1 MIMLRLMAIIE
12 ADITMV
18 TLEERAKI
26 LSEALPYILKY
37 KDKIM
42 VIKYGGNAMIDE
54 DLKAKVME
62 DVVMLQS
69 LGMKVVLVHGGG
81 PEISGMLKKIG
92 KESKFVNGLRVTDN
106 ETIDIVTQVLAG
118 KVNKNL
124 VKQLNLAGGHAIGLS
139 GLDAGLIEAEPIND
153 ELQYVGQIV
162 DINPSVVLDAL
173 NMGYIPVIS
182 PIGYDDKGNVYNINA
197 DTAAARIAGALEAEK
212 FIAMTDIKGV
222 LRDKNDP
229 QSLMQTINVSE
240 LKQLE
245 KQGIIDGG
253 MIPKVECCV
262 EAIRRGVKNVVIIDG
277 RVPHSI
283 LIEVLTDEGVGTE
296 FK

>member
-1 MIMLRLMAIIE
+1 
-12 ADITMV
+12 MV
-18 TLEERAKI
+18 ALDERAKI

-37 KDKIM
+37 KEKII

-54 DLKAKVME
+54 NLKALVME
-62 DVVMLQS
+62 DVVMLNS

-81 PEISGMLKKIG
+81 PEISGMLKKVG
-92 KESKFVNGLRVTDN
+92 KESKFVNGLRVTDE
-106 ETIDIVTQVLAG
+106 ETIDIVSMVLAG
-118 KVNKNL
+118 KVNKYL
-124 VKQLNLAGGHAIGLS
+124 VKDINKAGGNAIGLS
-139 GLDAGLIEAEPIND
+139 GLDSDMIMAKPINKD
-153 ELQYVGQIV
+153 LGFVGSIV
-162 DINPSVVLDAL
+162 DINTDVILDAL

-182 PIGYDDKGNVYNINA
+182 TIGSDENGNVYNINA

-222 LRDKNDP
+222 LKDKNDP
-229 QSLMQTINVSE
+229 TTLMKCINVSE

-262 EAIRRGVKNVVIIDG
+262 EAIRRGVNNVVIIDG

-283 LIEVLTDEGVGTE
+283 LIEVLTDEGAGTM

>member
-1 MIMLRLMAIIE
+1 
-12 ADITMV
+12 MV
-18 TLEERAKI
+18 DLEKRAKI

-37 KDKIM
+37 KDKII
-42 VIKYGGNAMIDE
+42 VIKYGGNAMVDE

-62 DVVMLQS
+62 DVVMLNS
-69 LGMKVVLVHGGG
+69 LGMKVVVVHGGG
-81 PEISGMLKKIG
+81 PEISKGLKAIG
-92 KESKFVNGLRVTDN
+92 HESKFVNGLRVTD
-106 ETIDIVTQVLAG
+106 EVTIDVVTEVLAG

-124 VKQLNLAGGHAIGLS
+124 VKQLNLAGGMAVGLS
-139 GLDAGLIEAEPIND
+139 GLDANLIEAEPLSE
-153 ELQYVGQIV
+153 ELGYVGKITNINT
-162 DINPSVVLDAL
+162 DIILDNL
-173 NMGYIPVIS
+173 DMGYIPVIS
-182 PIGYDDKGNVYNINA
+182 TIAYDKEGNVYNINA

-212 FIAMTDIKGV
+212 FISMTDIKGV
-222 LRDKNDP
+222 LKDKNDP
-229 QSLMQTINVSE
+229 TSLLKQINVSE

-245 KQGIIDGG
+245 KAGIIDGG

-283 LIEVLTDEGVGTE
+283 LIEILTDEGVGTE

>member
-1 MIMLRLMAIIE
+1 MADL
-12 ADITMV
+12 A
-18 TLEERAKI
+18 ERAKI

-42 VIKYGGNAMIDE
+42 VIKYGGNAMVDE
-54 DLKAKVME
+54 NLKQLVMD
-62 DVVMLQS
+62 DVVMLNS

-81 PEISGMLKKIG
+81 PEISKGLKAIG
-92 KESKFVNGLRVTDN
+92 KESKFVNGLRVTDE
-106 ETIDIVTQVLAG
+106 ETIDVVTEVLAG

-139 GLDAGLIEAEPIND
+139 GLDDGLIEAKPIAD
-153 ELQYVGQIV
+153 ELGFVGQIIDV
-162 DINPSVVLDAL
+162 NTNILLDTL
-173 NMGYIPVIS
+173 DMGYIPVVS
-182 PIGYDDKGNVYNINA
+182 TIGYDSKGNVYNINA
-197 DTAAARIAGALEAEK
+197 DTAAARIAGALNAEK

-222 LRDKNDP
+222 LADKNDP
-229 QSLMQTINVSE
+229 SSLLKTINVSE

-245 KQGIIDGG
+245 KAGIIDGG
-253 MIPKVECCV
+253 MIPKVQCCV

>member
-1 MIMLRLMAIIE
+1 MADL
-12 ADITMV
+12 A
-18 TLEERAKI
+18 ERAEI

-37 KDKIM
+37 KDKII
-42 VIKYGGNAMIDE
+42 VIKYGGNAMVDE
-54 DLKAKVME
+54 NLKQLVMD
-62 DVVMLQS
+62 DVVMLNS

-81 PEISGMLKKIG
+81 PEISKGLKAIG

-106 ETIDIVTQVLAG
+106 ETIDVVTEVLAG

-139 GLDAGLIEAEPIND
+139 GLDDGLIEAKPISD
-153 ELQYVGQIV
+153 ELGFVGQIIDV
-162 DINPSVVLDAL
+162 NTNILLDTL
-173 NMGYIPVIS
+173 DMGYIPVVS
-182 PIGYDDKGNVYNINA
+182 TIGYDAKGNVYNINA
-197 DTAAARIAGALEAEK
+197 DTAAARIAGALDAEK

-222 LRDKNDP
+222 LMDKNDP
-229 QSLMQTINVSE
+229 TSLMKTINVSE

-245 KQGIIDGG
+245 KAGIIDGG
-253 MIPKVECCV
+253 MIPKVQCCV

>member
-1 MIMLRLMAIIE
+1 MIMLRLTETIE
-12 ADITMV
+12 AKIMV
-18 TLEERAKI
+18 SLDERASI

-37 KDKIM
+37 KEKII

-54 DLKAKVME
+54 HLKQLVME
-62 DVVMLQS
+62 DVVMLNS

-81 PEISGMLKKIG
+81 PEISKGLKAIG
-92 KESKFVNGLRVTDN
+92 KESKFVDGLRVTDE
-106 ETIDIVTQVLAG
+106 ETIDVVTEVLAG

-139 GLDAGLIEAEPIND
+139 GLDDNLIEAEPIND
-153 ELQYVGQIV
+153 KLGFVGKIINV
-162 DINPSVVLDAL
+162 HTDIILDTL
-173 NMGYIPVIS
+173 DMGYIPVIS
-182 PIGYDDKGNVYNINA
+182 TIGYDSKGNVYNINA
-197 DTAAARIAGALEAEK
+197 DTAAARIAGALDAEK

-222 LRDKNDP
+222 LSDKNNPD
-229 QSLMQTINVSE
+229 SLMKTINVSE

-245 KQGIIDGG
+245 KAGIIDGG
-253 MIPKVECCV
+253 MIPKVQCCV